1 MSSCG
6 CPKPISHGSTATVER
21 ETYQIPPAPVTA
33 VHRMETISGEFI
45 ATQSILSV
53 VSQSAPDWIDITDSL
68 LDFVSKAGAGVTG
81 QLTVLSRHTTAS
93 IAIQENE
100 PLLQIDLAR
109 KLLEL
114 AHPDEY
120 YQHDDFSIRTE
131 NLMETNDA
139 NGHSHCQALLVGQ
152 TVTLPV
158 HQGEI
163 QLGRWQRVFLLEL
176 DSPRPRQALL
186 RLDGIKQQ

>member
-6 CPKPISHGSTATVER
+6 CPTSTASGTATTAVKEA
-21 ETYQIPPAPVTA
+21 YVIPAAPVKGQPEIA
-33 VHRMETISGEFI
+33 RISGEFVS
-45 ATQSILSV
+45 TQSILSV
-53 VSQSAPDWIDITDSL
+53 VSQAAPDWIDLTDSL
-68 LDFVSKAGAGVTG
+68 IEFVSAAGVATG
-81 QLTVLSRHTTAS
+81 QLTVFSRHTTAS

-109 KLLEL
+109 KLNEL
-114 AHPDEY
+114 ASPNEY

-139 NGHSHCQALLVGQ
+139 NGHSHCQSLFIGQ

-158 HQGEI
+158 HNGQL
-163 QLGRWQRVFLLEL
+163 QLGTWQRVFLLEL

-186 RLDGIKQQ
+186 RLDGVKQS